1 VSLEAE
7 DLESELTAQVQENAG
22 VVQRWQGGAQGSVM
36 VTWTSEKAAGC
47 IGWR

>member
-1 VSLEAE
+1 VSWEAE
-7 DLESELTAQVQENAG
+7 VLESELMVRELESAG

-36 VTWTSEKAAGC
+36 VIWTSEKVADC

>member
-1 VSLEAE
+1 VSWEAE
-7 DLESELTAQVQENAG
+7 DLESELTAQLQENAG

-36 VTWTSEKAAGC
+36 ATWTSVKVAGC